1 MVMLVILLALS
12 AGLLGGFAAAGL
24 VCHRLLRHDRSASFD
39 QEAIDP
45 DLDRRI
51 NQAAHQW
58 ATAQDRSEVAP
69 LVARKLRL
77 AYVLNRRRS
86 RRRYR
91 RSSW

>member
-1 MVMLVILLALS
+1 VVLTILLALS
-12 AGLLGGFAAAGL
+12 AGLLGGSVVAGL
-24 VCHRLLRHDRSASFD
+24 VYHLLLRHGRSTSFD
-39 QEAIDP
+39 QEALDP

-58 ATAQDRSEVAP
+58 ATAQGRSAVAP

>member
-1 MVMLVILLALS
+1 MLTILLALS
-12 AGLLGGFAAAGL
+12 AGLLGGSVAAGL
-24 VCHRLLRHDRSASFD
+24 VCRRLLRHSRSASFD
-39 QEAIDP
+39 QEALDP
-45 DLDRRI
+45 DLDLDRRI

-58 ATAQDRSEVAP
+58 ATAQGRSEVAP